1 MKTTL
6 ALFLLFF
13 AAISAPAISR
23 AQWAVDGNP
32 LSNAPI
38 DQLDAAVVSDGA
50 GGAIVAWQDNR
61 TGGAYDIY
69 VQRIN
74 ANGATQWSANGV
86 AVCTSPD
93 VQDTPRIVS
102 DGAGGAIVTWRDL
115 RSGANYDIYAQRINA
130 AGVAQ
135 WTANGVGLCTAALD
149 QYATSIIPDGAGG
162 AILTWQ
168 DLRGGA
174 NYDIYAQRINA
185 AGAVQWTAN
194 GIAVCTA
201 NNAQASPAIVSD
213 GSGGAIVAWQDAR
226 SNVNYDIYAQRINS
240 AGVAQWAANGVAVC
254 IAASVQS
261 ACAIVSDGTGGAVVS
276 WMDGRSLANYDIYSQ
291 RLNASGSPQWMTDG
305 VALCAAAGDQINAQ
319 MVSDGVNGAIV
330 AWEDYRAMPP
340 ALYAQR
346 VTSLGVAQWTPN
358 GVDVCEG
365 DVHDISIASDGA
377 GGAIAAWWD
386 GRSGTNY
393 DIYAQRVK
401 ASGVVPWTA
410 GGIVVSA
417 GPTDQQFPTIAAD
430 GAGGAIVAWHDYRN
444 GNGDIYAQRIE
455 KHGVWGH
462 PDPTISAVAD
472 IRADQ
477 GGRVKVNWTASD
489 RDVYDARL
497 ITHYSIW
504 RSTDVASALLA
515 QSQGA
520 IVGSPAGVKAG
531 FKGRAVWVQ
540 HAPAADFYWEWVGN
554 QDAHYRAAYSFS
566 APTRAD
572 STSQG
577 VAKTWFMVS
586 AHTGDDYVFFDSN
599 VTSGHSVDNLAPPAP
614 LSLTAQRVGANVN
627 LKWNRV
633 RVADLKNYSVYRKS
647 SSGVTAIP
655 ANFLANGTDSVLVDA
670 AAPASAL
677 YYIVIARDVHENQSA
692 ASNEA
697 NVGTSTNVG
706 NLPPITALTVLQNYP
721 NPFHETTGLDVG
733 LPAARTI
740 TISVYDVAGKRVR
753 QFTTAGVKGW
763 QRLALESVDE
773 NRHALA
779 SGVYFYRVN
788 AGHETVTRK
797 MLIMR

>member
-1 MKTTL
+1 
-6 ALFLLFF
+6 
-13 AAISAPAISR
+13 
-23 AQWAVDGNP
+23 
-32 LSNAPI
+32 
-38 DQLDAAVVSDGA
+38 
-50 GGAIVAWQDNR
+50 
-61 TGGAYDIY
+61 
-69 VQRIN
+69 
-74 ANGATQWSANGV
+74 
-86 AVCTSPD
+86 
-93 VQDTPRIVS
+93 
-102 DGAGGAIVTWRDL
+102 
-115 RSGANYDIYAQRINA
+115 
-130 AGVAQ
+130 
-135 WTANGVGLCTAALD
+135 
-149 QYATSIIPDGAGG
+149 
-162 AILTWQ
+162 
-168 DLRGGA
+168 
-174 NYDIYAQRINA
+174 
-185 AGAVQWTAN
+185 
-194 GIAVCTA
+194 
-201 NNAQASPAIVSD
+201 
-213 GSGGAIVAWQDAR
+213 
-226 SNVNYDIYAQRINS
+226 
-240 AGVAQWAANGVAVC
+240 
-254 IAASVQS
+254 
-261 ACAIVSDGTGGAVVS
+261 
-276 WMDGRSLANYDIYSQ
+276 
-291 RLNASGSPQWMTDG
+291 
-305 VALCAAAGDQINAQ
+305 
-319 MVSDGVNGAIV
+319 
-330 AWEDYRAMPP
+330 
-340 ALYAQR
+340 
-346 VTSLGVAQWTPN
+346 
-358 GVDVCEG
+358 
-365 DVHDISIASDGA
+365 VHDISIASDGA